1 MSAHADKTL
10 HKKIYNINDTD
21 TFPPY
26 PFFKNVIFA
35 INSWRNFSGIS
46 CMNSSTKFVRIH
58 ANSYDLFARKIGY
71 VMNGLYCIGNHYLPS
86 RIQYA
91 VLEIQLFEPNKF

>member
-10 HKKIYNINDTD
+10 HRKIYNINDTD

-35 INSWRNFSGIS
+35 HE
-46 CMNSSTKFVRIH
+46 FVH
-58 ANSYDLFARKIGY
+58 EFMYGLAREFVKEFFY
-71 VMNGLYCIGNHYLPS
+71 
-86 RIQYA
+86 
-91 VLEIQLFEPNKF
+91 EF